1 MTDQNQ
7 KICPECKTP
16 NPNDAMT
23 CSNCGAPFAAR
34 TLSIKKFEIDD
45 RDPTFRI
52 LPAGGSPFTVRLDK
66 KILTIGKDAGQDIK
80 IPVEGAAGRHARIM
94 SEGSSYRIFDITPGK
109 GISINGRQADSALL
123 RDGDTIQL
131 QSTTGDTVATIAY
144 SNPAERAMGTA
155 SVGKT
160 YLFDKYPFIIGRDPN
175 GGIKL
180 EAMSISWHHAQIDQQ
195 ANGHTL
201 TDLGS
206 ENGTYI
212 NDRLVRGT
220 VKLQQDDVIRVDK
233 ILFVYNPKG
242 LQRLPSVQQFQL
254 DGRDVEMTYTSGLIR
269 RTTKNTLR
277 DVTISIQPKEFVAII
292 GGSGS
297 GKSTLLRALNGAARA
312 TGGKVLINGRDLYAN
327 YAAYQPL
334 IGYVPQADIVQN
346 NLSVRQVLT
355 YAARLR
361 FPNEPVESRNQRI
374 DRALDD
380 VELVDFQ
387 GQLVGSLSGGQKKR
401 VSIAL
406 ELMAEPGLLFMDEPS
421 SGLDPGLDKSMMD
434 LLRKLA
440 NQGHVVV
447 IVTHTTLN
455 IDLCD
460 KLALVARGNLSYYGP
475 PRDALTFFSVRNYS
489 EIYNRVLQPVEK
501 PADGQ
506 KVSMNEA
513 AKQWADKFKAS
524 PLYPANVTNRL
535 HPPVE
540 QATEESVI
548 PKRLAGQRRGTFWQQ
563 TKVLSQRT
571 LALVRRDIRTLL
583 AMLLVLPLVGLFL
596 GLISFE
602 TLVSTNSSG
611 EVVGSVTSRGQM
623 LVPRGDEQTLRVDV
637 LEKLPLLP
645 VNAAEIKAN
654 PNVKSTP
661 SASSAIKRMGTF
673 SPANEAQRLLFMTS
687 LSVVLLGLFTA
698 AYTIVEERSLFLRE
712 RMVNLRIAP
721 YIASKLLVYG
731 GLSLVA
737 SLLFLIVL
745 GIGVQLPAQG
755 MFLPAPIEL
764 FITLALTALSG
775 VSLGLLISTLTDKI
789 DAATYAVLAVLLVQ
803 ILFPGVLFKMDGV
816 LKPLSQI
823 TITRWSLEALG
834 GTINMNQRNAEG
846 RIVIESKPTRN
857 GVVLESAPLGLQ
869 IYPAPSA
876 LNLDYPN
883 TSGELFARWGVLLA
897 FTVIFM
903 ISASVILDRSEP
915 F

>member
-1 MTDQNQ
+1 LNQTEIASWESQMIDANQ
-7 KICPECKTP
+7 KICPECNTP
-16 NPNDAMT
+16 NPADAQT

-34 TLSIKKFEIDD
+34 TLSIKKLEIDD

-52 LPAGGSPFTVRLDK
+52 MPAGGQPFTFRLNK
-66 KILTIGKDAGQDIK
+66 KIVTIGKDENQDIK
-80 IPVEGAAGRHARIM
+80 LTPEGVAGRHARVM

-109 GISINGRQADSALL
+109 GVAINGKAADSALL
-123 RDGDTIQL
+123 RDGDTISL
-131 QSTTGDTVATIAY
+131 QSATGETVATIAY

-155 SVGKT
+155 SIGKM
-160 YLFDKYPFIIGRDPN
+160 YPLDKFPFIIGRDPN
-175 GGIKL
+175 GGVKL
-180 EAMSISWHHAQIDQQ
+180 EAMSISWHHAQIDQ
-195 ANGHTL
+195 AGNGHTL
-201 TDLGS
+201 TDLKS
-206 ENGTYI
+206 ENGTFV
-212 NDRLVRGT
+212 NDRPVKGT
-220 VKLQQDDVIRVDK
+220 VKLQPDDVIRVDK
-233 ILFVYNPKG
+233 ILFVYSPKG

-277 DVTISIQPKEFVAII
+277 DVSISIHPKEFVAII

-312 TGGKVLINGRDLYAN
+312 TGGKILINGRDLYGN

-361 FPNEPVESRNQRI
+361 FPNEPIESRNQRI
-374 DRALDD
+374 DRALED

-440 NQGHVVV
+440 NQGHVVI

-460 KLALVARGNLSYYGP
+460 KLALVARGNLAYYGP
-475 PRDALTFFSVRNYS
+475 PRDALTFFGVRNYS
-489 EIYNRVLQPVEK
+489 EIYNRVLQPVDK
-501 PADGQ
+501 PAEGQ

-513 AKQWADKFKAS
+513 AHQWAEKFKAS
-524 PLYPANVTNRL
+524 PLYATHVTNRL
-535 HPPVE
+535 QPPVE
-540 QATEESVI
+540 QTAIETVI
-548 PKRLAGQRRGTFWQQ
+548 PKRLAGQRRGTFLQQ
-563 TKVLSQRT
+563 TRVLSQRT

-602 TLVSTNSSG
+602 TLVGKNS
-611 EVVGSVTSRGQM
+611 EPVTTRGQM
-623 LVPRGDEQTLRVDV
+623 LVSRGDEQTL
-637 LEKLPLLP
+637 LP
-645 VNAAEIKAN
+645 VNASEIKAN
-654 PNVKSTP
+654 PNVKASP
-661 SASSAIKRMGTF
+661 SPIQRMGTF

-721 YIASKLLVYG
+721 YVASKLLVYG

-745 GIGVQLPAQG
+745 AVGVQLPAQG
-755 MFLPAPIEL
+755 MFLPAPLEL
-764 FITLALTALSG
+764 FITLALTALAG

-834 GTINMNQRNAEG
+834 ATVNMNQRNAEG
-846 RIVIESKPTRN
+846 RIVIESKPVKN
-857 GVVLESAPLGLQ
+857 GVVLESAPAGLQ

-883 TSGELFARWGVLLA
+883 NSGELVARWGILA
-897 FTVIFM
+897 LFTAIFM
-903 ISASVILDRSEP
+903 VGASVILDRSEP

>member
-1 MTDQNQ
+1 MTDQNQQNQ

-16 NPNDAMT
+16 NPVDAQV

-45 RDPTFRI
+45 RDPTFRVMP
-52 LPAGGSPFTVRLDK
+52 LHGTPFTVRLDK
-66 KILTIGKDAGQDIK
+66 KILTIGRDANQDVK
-80 IPVEGAAGRHARIM
+80 VEVEGVIGRHARIM

-109 GISINGRQADSALL
+109 GIAINGRQADSALL

-131 QSTTGDTVATIAY
+131 QSTSGETIATIAY
-144 SNPAERAMGTA
+144 SNPAERALGTA
-155 SVGKT
+155 SIGKL
-160 YLFDKYPFIIGRDPN
+160 YPLDKFPFVIGRDPN

-180 EAMSISWHHAQIDQQ
+180 EAMSISWRHAQIDQQ
-195 ANGHTL
+195 NNGHIL
-201 TDLGS
+201 TDLNS
-206 ENGTYI
+206 ENGTFV
-212 NDRLVRGT
+212 NDRRIKGT
-220 VKLQQDDVIRVDK
+220 VRLQEDDVIRVDK
-233 ILFVYNPKG
+233 ILFVYKPQG
-242 LQRLPSVQQFQL
+242 LQRLPSVQQFQI

-269 RTTKNTLR
+269 RTSKNTLR
-277 DVTISIQPKEFVAII
+277 DVTIAIHPKEFVAII

-312 TGGKVLINGRDLYAN
+312 TGGKILINGRDLYAN

-361 FPNEPVESRNQRI
+361 FPNEPAESREQRI

-380 VELVDFQ
+380 VELTDFQ
-387 GQLVGSLSGGQKKR
+387 AQLIGSLSGGQKKR

-440 NQGHVVV
+440 NQGHVVI

-460 KLALVARGNLSYYGP
+460 KLALVARGNLAYYGP
-475 PRDALTFFSVRNYS
+475 PRDALTFFGVRNYS
-489 EIYNRVLQPVEK
+489 EIYNRVLQPVERGAA

-506 KVSMNEA
+506 KVSMNDA

-524 PLYPANVTNRL
+524 PLYETHVVKRL
-535 HPPVE
+535 QEP
-540 QATEESVI
+540 QTTTTDATVI

-602 TLVSTNSSG
+602 TLIRTNG
-611 EVVGSVTSRGQM
+611 EPITTRGQM
-623 LVPRGDEQTLRVDV
+623 LVSRGDEQTLRTDV
-637 LEKLPLLP
+637 LERLPLQP
-645 VNAAEIKAN
+645 VDAAEIRAN
-654 PNVKSTP
+654 PNAKP
-661 SASSAIKRMGTF
+661 SPSPIRRMGTF
-673 SPANEAQRLLFMTS
+673 SPANDAQRLLFMAS

-755 MFLPAPIEL
+755 LFLPAPLEL
-764 FITLALTALSG
+764 FITLALTALAG
-775 VSLGLLISTLTDKI
+775 VSLGLLISVLTDKI

-816 LKPLSQI
+816 LKPLSQA
-823 TITRWSLEALG
+823 TLTRWSLEALG
-834 GTINMNQRNAEG
+834 GTIRMNERNIEG
-846 RIVIESKPTRN
+846 RIVIESKPVRN

-869 IYPAPSA
+869 VYPAPSA

-883 TSGELFARWGVLLA
+883 AAGGLIARWGVLLL
-897 FTVIFM
+897 FTSVFM
-903 ISASVILDRSEP
+903 VGAGVILDRSEP